1 MVDPDMDKQIEV
13 IKMMV
18 ESYLKIVGKTIRDIT
33 PKYIML
39 LLVIHVSTRGKIIR
53 KVLKTENDFMTPT
66 ERHLDVY
73 FSSCI

>member
-1 MVDPDMDKQIEV
+1 MYLQQVNVHSEYLFKSMLDPDMDKQIDV

-39 LLVIHVSTRGKIIR
+39 LLVIHVSTC
-53 KVLKTENDFMTPT
+53 
-66 ERHLDVY
+66 Y
-73 FSSCI
+73 

>member
-1 MVDPDMDKQIEV
+1 MYIYDVNIQNYLFKSMLDPDMDKQIEV

-39 LLVIHVSTRGKIIR
+39 LLVIHVSTC
-53 KVLKTENDFMTPT
+53 
-66 ERHLDVY
+66 Y
-73 FSSCI
+73 

>member
-1 MVDPDMDKQIEV
+1 MYIYDVNIQNYLFKSMLDPDMDKQIEV

-39 LLVIHVSTRGKIIR
+39 LLVLHVST
-53 KVLKTENDFMTPT
+53 
-66 ERHLDVY
+66 
-73 FSSCI
+73 S

>member
-1 MVDPDMDKQIEV
+1 MLDPDMDKQIEV

-39 LLVIHVSTRGKIIR
+39 LLVIHVSTC
-53 KVLKTENDFMTPT
+53 
-66 ERHLDVY
+66 Y
-73 FSSCI
+73 